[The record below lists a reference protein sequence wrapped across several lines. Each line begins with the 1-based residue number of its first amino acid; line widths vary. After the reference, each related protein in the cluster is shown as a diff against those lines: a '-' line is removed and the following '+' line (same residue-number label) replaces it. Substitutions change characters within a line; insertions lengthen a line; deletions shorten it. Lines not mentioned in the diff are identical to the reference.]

1 MRFSNTCTSS
11 CRQIVWLNFNKLQA
25 VDVFC
30 LVSTPD
36 SNFSIL
42 DVAGCLEIL
51 LIEEDHYQIWLIA
64 DCRLLWHLNGVDHQL
79 LFVNHDALMVGY
91 SGYPVDN
98 TLSFIILHYAYR
110 NFRCPQGWMVIELKS
125 TH

>member
-11 CRQIVWLNFNKLQA
+11 YRQIDWLNFSKLQA

-42 DVAGCLEIL
+42 DIAGCLEIL
-51 LIEEDHYQIWLIA
+51 LIEEDHYKIWLIA
-64 DCRLLWHLNGVDHQL
+64 DCRLLWHLYGVDHLL
-79 LFVNHDALMVGY
+79 LFVNQDALLMVGY

-98 TLSFIILHYAYR
+98 TLSFIILHYTY
-110 NFRCPQGWMVIELKS
+110 
-125 TH
+125 

>member
-1 MRFSNTCTSS
+1 MFFALSLHQTV
-11 CRQIVWLNFNKLQA
+11 IFH
-25 VDVFC
+25 
-30 LVSTPD
+30 
-36 SNFSIL
+36 IL
-42 DVAGCLEIL
+42 DVAGCLKIL

-64 DCRLLWHLNGVDHQL
+64 DCRILWHLYGVDHLL

-91 SGYPVDN
+91 SGYPVDS

-110 NFRCPQGWMVIELKS
+110 NFRCPQGWRVIELKS

>member
-11 CRQIVWLNFNKLQA
+11 CRKIDWLNFNKLQA

-64 DCRLLWHLNGVDHQL
+64 DCRLLWHLYGVDHLL
-79 LFVNHDALMVGY
+79 LFVNQDALMVGY
-91 SGYPVDN
+91 SGYSVDN
-98 TLSFIILHYAYR
+98 TLSFIILHYTYR
-110 NFRCPQGWMVIELKS
+110 NSRCP
-125 TH
+125 

>member
-11 CRQIVWLNFNKLQA
+11 CRKIDWLNFNKLQA

-64 DCRLLWHLNGVDHQL
+64 DCRLLWHLYGADHLL
-79 LFVNHDALMVGY
+79 LFVNQDALMVGY
-91 SGYPVDN
+91 SGYSVDN
-98 TLSFIILHYAYR
+98 TLSFIILHYTYR
-110 NFRCPQGWMVIELKS
+110 NSRCPQGWRVVELIS